1 MGIEGT
7 RARSHA
13 HGKRHGR
20 ITFHLLVVSLAIAA
34 VAFAARFPEANA
46 NAHPMDTL
54 PTFSLSGVV
63 AGNGNAST
71 VYFRPG
77 TSSQT
82 RDSVALL
89 IGVADVASVR
99 SAGAVSPV
107 SSFSAGVSAASARSG
122 EVGAG
127 TKPLAEIVDPSKPF
141 VLYQTQAGDS
151 VSGVAAKFGIS
162 LGTLLDNNPTVEDK
176 NLIQKGQ
183 ELVVPRKDGILYKVG
198 HGDTVDKVVAQYDNI
213 TRDQAISYRPN
224 GLSEGASVKVGDY
237 LLLIGATLKPPPPP
251 PPAPVV
257 VQRPT
262 GGVGTG
268 SAPPAS
274 AGKFNFPLASWRAV
288 SDQFGTNRGA
298 GRIHEGIDLDL
309 YGRNGSNIF
318 SACNGVVSR
327 TEYLTYS
334 YGYHVI
340 VDCGDGFTTLY
351 AHMSEILVSPGQRVS
366 QGTIL
371 GISGITGFTTGEH
384 LHFEIRING
393 APVNPAFYLAF

>member
-1 MGIEGT
+1 MGTEGT

-13 HGKRHGR
+13 HGRRHGR
-20 ITFHLLVVSLAIAA
+20 ITVHLLVVSIAIAS
-34 VAFAARFPEANA
+34 VAFAARYPDNSNA
-46 NAHPMDTL
+46 EQIDIVPSFA
-54 PTFSLSGVV
+54 LSGVA
-63 AGNGNAST
+63 AGGQGMGS

-77 TSSQT
+77 ASLQT

-89 IGVADVASVR
+89 VGVADVASVR

-107 SSFSAGVSAASARSG
+107 SSFSAGVSAASATSG

-151 VSGVAAKFGIS
+151 VSVVAAKFGITVV
-162 LGTLLDNNPTVEDK
+162 TLLDNNPTVENR

-183 ELVVPRKDGILYKVG
+183 ELIVPRKDGILYKVG
-198 HGDTVDKVVAQYDNI
+198 HGDTVDSIVKQFDNI
-213 TRDQAISYRPN
+213 TSDIAISYRPN
-224 GLSEGASVKVGDY
+224 GLSEGATIKGGDY
-237 LLLIGATLKPPPPP
+237 LLLPGAKVKPPPPP
-251 PPAPVV
+251 PPVIVPT
-257 VQRPT
+257 QRPPS
-262 GGVGTG
+262 GGGTG
-268 SAPPAS
+268 SAPPPS
-274 AGKFNFPLASWRAV
+274 GGRFNFPLSAWNGV
-288 SDQFGTNRGA
+288 TDPFGTDRG
-298 GRIHEGIDLDL
+298 GGTIHTGIDLGL
-309 YGRNGSNIF
+309 WSYHHANIF

-351 AHMSEILVSPGQRVS
+351 AHMSQIFVSPGQRVT

-371 GISGITGFTTGEH
+371 GVTGVTGFTTGEH

-393 APVNPAFYLAF
+393 APLNPALYLGF